1 MRRME
6 RIARWIGLRDGI
18 LIVGA
23 TAIGLA
29 IGYVDSQPTWDDTGI
44 TLSLLLLTSAMAAG
58 LSGRR
63 PLLWGLLIGV
73 WIPLFELGGATGP
86 ASLTGLAVAVVGAL
100 AGWALVRFGA
110 SGRS

>member
-1 MRRME
+1 MG

-18 LIVGA
+18 LIVLA
-23 TAIGLA
+23 TAIGFA

-44 TLSLLLLTSAMAAG
+44 TLSLLLLTSAMVAG

-63 PLLWGLLIGV
+63 PLLWALLIGG
-73 WIPLFELGGATGP
+73 WIPIFEIGGAAGP
-86 ASLTGLAVAVVGAL
+86 ASLIGLAVAVGGAL
-100 AGWALVRFGA
+100 AGWALIQVAA